1 MAQALVSVHGMSTNA
16 SSNRRITFSCAVV
29 FGSAYGVYWLGRRSG
44 LHRVSCSSR
53 CYKPPV
59 AWGVMRRFGEARRRR
74 KRQGCK
80 RQKGRY
86 GSVQTHHDFGG
97 AERQSNFY
105 INR

>member
-1 MAQALVSVHGMSTNA
+1 MAQALVSVHRMSTNA

-29 FGSAYGVYWLGRRSG
+29 FGAAYGVYWLGRWFG
-44 LHRVSCSSR
+44 LHRMPCGSGG
-53 CYKPPV
+53 YELPV
-59 AWGVMRRFGEARRRR
+59 ARGVMRRFGKARRRR